1 MTEEER
7 LKKKD
12 FDIKKQKLDE
22 EKEKIKKNLENELKK
37 TRNDVTE
44 LCQRI
49 DDQIFLLFRKKLEY
63 DYRIYEQELNIV

>member
-22 EKEKIKKNLENELKK
+22 EKEKN
-37 TRNDVTE
+37 
-44 LCQRI
+44 
-49 DDQIFLLFRKKLEY
+49 
-63 DYRIYEQELNIV
+63 